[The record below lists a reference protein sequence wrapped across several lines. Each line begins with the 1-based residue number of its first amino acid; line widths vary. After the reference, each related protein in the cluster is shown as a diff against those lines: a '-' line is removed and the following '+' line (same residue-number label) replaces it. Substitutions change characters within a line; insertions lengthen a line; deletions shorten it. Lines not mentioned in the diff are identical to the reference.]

1 MHMYIAFQIKTSIM
15 TRHPKQPIGPEEESS
30 SSSSDS
36 SGFLVTSPAQPR
48 QPAAQMVTSP
58 QLPRPPPPGPPG
70 EQSSSPAGGS
80 SSSGE
85 IGDSPHAPT
94 VTTDSVSSAAARKQT
109 GKRTAPLKRP
119 RVEIE
124 ENEAEEEEEDK
135 DEDGGDV
142 ENQASRNFPAV
153 QQSLSKG
160 KPAAQATMHRLYTES
175 HFAVPL
181 PPADRGGG
189 QTQLHRKAERPMK
202 RRKPNSPKKRGT
214 RLGQVQTTALL
225 EIRQLQKTTNLLIP
239 KLPFSRVVREAATN
253 VVGTSDGLRFQSAAL
268 LALQVSC
275 LVGCDLRTGQLSGW
289 L

>member
-1 MHMYIAFQIKTSIM
+1 M
-15 TRHPKQPIGPEEESS
+15 TRHPKQPIEPEEESS

-48 QPAAQMVTSP
+48 QPAAQMVTCP
-58 QLPRPPPPGPPG
+58 QFPRPPPPGPPG

-85 IGDSPHAPT
+85 IGDSPPAPA
-94 VTTDSVSSAAARKQT
+94 VTPHSVSSAAARKQT

-119 RVEIE
+119 RVEVE
-124 ENEAEEEEEDK
+124 EDEAEEEEEDK
-135 DEDGGDV
+135 DEDGEEDDKDEDGEEKEDGGDV
-142 ENQASRNFPAV
+142 ENQASRIFPAV
-153 QQSLSKG
+153 QQTLSKG
-160 KPAAQATMHRLYTES
+160 QPAAQATRHRLYTES
-175 HFAVPL
+175 QFVVPL

-189 QTQLHRKAERPMK
+189 QAQLHRKAERPIK

-275 LVGCDLRTGQLSGW
+275 LVMVVT
-289 L
+289 